1 MPGFK
6 NRIGRNALTSD
17 PKRLARE
24 VIESFK
30 SLLDS
35 EVQDAVGENQFLAL
49 QSMVREAIAEHSDA
63 IVERLEQDLKQIRTE
78 MVERRP
84 LEL

>member
-1 MPGFK
+1 M
-6 NRIGRNALTSD
+6 TSD
-17 PKRLARE
+17 PKRIARE
-24 VIESFK
+24 VTESFK

-35 EVQDAVGENQFLAL
+35 ELQDAVGEHQFQAL
-49 QSMVREAIAEHSDA
+49 QGMIREAIAEHSDA
-63 IVERLEQDLKQIRTE
+63 IVERLEQDLKQIRTD

>member
-1 MPGFK
+1 MAG
-6 NRIGRNALTSD
+6 D
-17 PKRLARE
+17 PKLLASE

-30 SLLDS
+30 SLLDN
-35 EVQDAVGENQFLAL
+35 EARDAVGEHQFHAL
-49 QSMVREAIAEHSDA
+49 QGMVREAIAEHADA
-63 IVERLEQDLKQIRTE
+63 IIDRLEQDLKSIRSE

>member
-1 MPGFK
+1 M
-6 NRIGRNALTSD
+6 TSD
-17 PKRLARE
+17 PKRIARE
-24 VIESFK
+24 VTESFK

-35 EVQDAVGENQFLAL
+35 ELQEAVGEHQLQAL
-49 QSMVREAIAEHSDA
+49 QGMIREAIAEHADA
-63 IVERLEQDLKQIRTE
+63 IVERLEQDLKQIRTD

>member
-1 MPGFK
+1 M
-6 NRIGRNALTSD
+6 TSD
-17 PKRLARE
+17 PKRLASE
-24 VIESFK
+24 VTDSFK

-49 QSMVREAIAEHSDA
+49 QGMVREAIAEHADA
-63 IVERLEQDLKQIRTE
+63 IVGRLEQDLKQLRSE

>member
-1 MPGFK
+1 MK
-6 NRIGRNALTSD
+6 SD
-17 PKRLARE
+17 PKLLASN

-30 SLLDS
+30 SLLDT
-35 EVQDAVGENQFLAL
+35 ETRDAVGEHQFHAL

-63 IVERLEQDLKQIRTE
+63 IVDRLEQDLKTVRSE
-78 MVERRP
+78 MIERRP

>member
-1 MPGFK
+1 M
-6 NRIGRNALTSD
+6 TSD
-17 PKRLARE
+17 PKLLASG

-35 EVQDAVGENQFLAL
+35 ELRDALGEGQFHAL
-49 QSMVREAIAEHSDA
+49 QGMIREAIAEHADA
-63 IVERLEQDLKQIRTE
+63 IVDRLEQDLKAIRSD

>member
-1 MPGFK
+1 M
-6 NRIGRNALTSD
+6 TSD
-17 PKRLARE
+17 PKRIARE
-24 VIESFK
+24 VTESFK

-35 EVQDAVGENQFLAL
+35 ELHETVGEHQFQAL
-49 QSMVREAIAEHSDA
+49 QGMIREAIAEHSEA

>member
-1 MPGFK
+1 M
-6 NRIGRNALTSD
+6 TSD

-24 VIESFK
+24 VTESFK

-49 QSMVREAIAEHSDA
+49 QGMVREAIAEHSEA
-63 IVERLEQDLKQIRTE
+63 IVERLEQDLKQLRSE

>member
-1 MPGFK
+1 M
-6 NRIGRNALTSD
+6 ASD
-17 PKRLARE
+17 PKLLASN

-35 EVQDAVGENQFLAL
+35 EVQDTVGEPQFHAL
-49 QSMVREAIAEHSDA
+49 QSMVREAIAEHSEA
-63 IVERLEQDLKQIRTE
+63 IVDRLEQDLKTIRSE

>member
-1 MPGFK
+1 M
-6 NRIGRNALTSD
+6 TSD
-17 PKRLARE
+17 PKRLASE
-24 VIESFK
+24 VTDSFK

-49 QSMVREAIAEHSDA
+49 QGMVREAIAEHADA
-63 IVERLEQDLKQIRTE
+63 IVERLEQDLKQLRSE